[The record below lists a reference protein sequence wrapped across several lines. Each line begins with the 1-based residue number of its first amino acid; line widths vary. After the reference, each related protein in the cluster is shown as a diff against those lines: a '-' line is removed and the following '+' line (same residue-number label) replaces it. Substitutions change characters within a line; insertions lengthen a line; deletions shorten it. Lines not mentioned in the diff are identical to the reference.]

1 MSTDTMTNG
10 TKRQDVRATN
20 PGPAQRAYDN
30 AGLLDAA
37 SGNLAAIT
45 ATATE
50 LNYSAGVTSAIQT
63 QLNAKA
69 ATSHNH
75 AASNI
80 TSGTLAN
87 ARISQASVTQHRT
100 AMLSVPTANGIL
112 DDSSNEQVLF
122 TKTTSA
128 VNYLNVT
135 NSATG
140 VGPKLEASGSDTNI
154 PLQLGKKGN
163 GAIIA
168 GDLTGNARGTNA
180 VDIQSGRSG
189 VTQVASGTASSA
201 VGYNNTAPNFAST
214 AFGYNNTAEG
224 FFSTA
229 FGYFNTAEGDRSSA
243 AGHGNSASGT
253 YSSAF
258 GYSNIAEG
266 NSSSAFGRNNTASG
280 TYSSAVGHGN
290 LASVDNSSAV
300 GHGNSASGNYGS
312 SAIGFNNE
320 ASGNYSTAVGRNN
333 LASGNYSTAVGRN
346 NIASGYGSS
355 AIGSQCKTTIDNTA
369 EMGYWSSTTVRA
381 GAVRMHPN
389 GQVAMTIEDSAT
401 APTDGGAT
409 AGSEADATLGRG
421 MYSIQ
426 KNGTAVTL
434 YFNNAGTIQSL
445 SLGTLS

>member
-154 PLQLGKKGN
+154 PLQLGKKGT

-168 GDLTGNARGTNA
+168 GDLTGNDRGTNA
-180 VDIQSGRSG
+180 IDIQSARFA
-189 VTQVASGTASSA
+189 VTQVASGT
-201 VGYNNTAPNFAST
+201 
-214 AFGYNNTAEG
+214 
-224 FFSTA
+224 
-229 FGYFNTAEGDRSSA
+229 
-243 AGHGNSASGT
+243 
-253 YSSAF
+253 
-258 GYSNIAEG
+258 
-266 NSSSAFGRNNTASG
+266 SSSAIGVYNTASG
-280 TYSSAVGHGN
+280 TY
-290 LASVDNSSAV
+290 
-300 GHGNSASGNYGS
+300 GS
-312 SAIGFNNE
+312 SAIGHTNNAE
-320 ASGNYSTAVGRNN
+320 GTN
-333 LASGNYSTAVGRN
+333 
-346 NIASGYGSS
+346 SS
-355 AIGSQCKTTIDNTA
+355 AIGYTNNAEGGNSSAIGYTNNASGNNASAIGYTNNVSGTNSSGVGYINIVSGNNASAFGRSNSASGIYSSAFGFGNNVSGNFSSAFGRRCKTTIDNTA